1 MSVISQEYS
10 FIWYGFCPNTGGV
23 TQSCENLELTNSL
36 GIKTAWQI
44 DGSSNAKA
52 WVSGASAGQQSFTH
66 LKCGSVYYI
75 EKSSGASQINIPH
88 AFLSPYDSG
97 SANRLSTACS
107 PFTPTS
113 TETILPTPTSSPT
126 SSATSSATSTNTS
139 SSSPTTTQT
148 EQASGGNPS
157 ALGYIIAQVHHS
169 GTDQI
174 ANELFNDANLD
185 LNSLSIDA
193 GNTESTILSGRT
205 LKYAGNSAADLA
217 DYITKFTAFANS
229 STVIGSNDPLG
240 CNLTGFGD
248 FQGNKHSPCLVTEIP
263 LGSFNADGSFNE
275 VTFNQGIIVNSA
287 ASKDA
292 CDFLENFA
300 TANACTALPSK
311 KIISNIPNSSTK
323 VAVLYSIWL
332 PVDQVSSNEYSFN
345 IRNANTSFGTS
356 GTKTID
362 ATPSIYNLDVSFNGT
377 TYKCYTATSA
387 ISNAGSSVDDS
398 NDWSVTDAELDA
410 SDKVLHFSST
420 LKS

>member
-1 MSVISQEYS
+1 M
-10 FIWYGFCPNTGGV
+10 
-23 TQSCENLELTNSL
+23 
-36 GIKTAWQI
+36 
-44 DGSSNAKA
+44 
-52 WVSGASAGQQSFTH
+52 
-66 LKCGSVYYI
+66 
-75 EKSSGASQINIPH
+75 
-88 AFLSPYDSG
+88 
-97 SANRLSTACS
+97 
-107 PFTPTS
+107 
-113 TETILPTPTSSPT
+113 
-126 SSATSSATSTNTS
+126 
-139 SSSPTTTQT
+139 
-148 EQASGGNPS
+148 
-157 ALGYIIAQVHHS
+157 HHS

-193 GNTESTILSGRT
+193 GNTESTILSGRN

-240 CNLTGFGD
+240 CNTSNLGD
-248 FQGNKHSPCLVTEIP
+248 FVGNKHSPCLVTEIP
-263 LGSFNADGSFNE
+263 LASFNADGSFNE
-275 VTFNQGIIVNSA
+275 ITFNQGIIVNSD
-287 ASKDA
+287 ASRDT
-292 CDFLENFA
+292 CQYLEDFA
-300 TANACTALPSK
+300 TNNSCTAKSSRK
-311 KIISNIPNSSTK
+311 RISNIPNSDTK